1 MEPTPVE
8 YRGFEIEVTPFK
20 DHDDLWDFRYRIT
33 RHGDPEK
40 RVVGHSVSRRQ
51 TMDGQMTPEA
61 ASEAGMQL
69 AKVEVDNFLALG
81 K

>member
-1 MEPTPVE
+1 MESSIVE
-8 YRGFEIEVTPFK
+8 YRGFDIEVTPFK
-20 DHDDLWDFRYRIT
+20 GNDDLWDFRYQVT

-40 RVVGHSVSRRQ
+40 TVIGHSATRRQ
-51 TMDGQMTPEA
+51 TMNGHTTMEA

-69 AKVEVDNFLALG
+69 AKVEVDNYLALG